1 MSQYWRENAFVFVP
15 SSYINVK
22 WQNRSNTPLLY
33 IQYTPPPSM
42 YCVLAPFYIKQC
54 HEQPCCNSNFIS
66 TKHLPPIAE
75 AVRVECT

>member
-33 IQYTPPPSM
+33 IQYTPPPIN
-42 YCVLAPFYIKQC
+42 VLCPGSFLY
-54 HEQPCCNSNFIS
+54 
-66 TKHLPPIAE
+66 
-75 AVRVECT
+75 